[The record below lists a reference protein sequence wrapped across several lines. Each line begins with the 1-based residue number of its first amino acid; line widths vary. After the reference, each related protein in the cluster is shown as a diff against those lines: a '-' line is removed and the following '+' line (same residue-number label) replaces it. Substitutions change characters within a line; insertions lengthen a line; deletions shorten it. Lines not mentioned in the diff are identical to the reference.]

1 MSCANGITQEFL
13 DTALEWYLDKQKGEL
28 TLAVPVGEAPPATL
42 IAPVVK
48 ELFSLEGS
56 QAAPVSR
63 VRLSALTFKHAAP
76 TYMEEYAVGSGGDY
90 SLYQGGVVHMNGT
103 TNCTVDHNLFDAV
116 GGNGVF
122 LTDFNRHALITA
134 NEMRHIGEN
143 GVAMRGSTDWV
154 DGRGGNQP
162 RFNEISGNMIH
173 HLGLY
178 TKQSCAIFSAVS
190 CQNKISQNIMF
201 HGPRCAPCDNFAT
214 EALVNVN
221 ILLCNGQSS
230 CEHE

>member
-1 MSCANGITQEFL
+1 
-13 DTALEWYLDKQKGEL
+13 
-28 TLAVPVGEAPPATL
+28 VPPATL
-42 IAPVVK
+42 IAPVTK
-48 ELFSLEGS
+48 QLFSLEGS
-56 QAAPVSR
+56 QTAPVSR

-76 TYMEEYAVGSGGDY
+76 TYMDDYAVGSGGDY

-103 TNCTVDHNLFDAV
+103 TNSTIDHCLFDAV
-116 GGNGVF
+116 GGNGIF
-122 LTDFNRHALITA
+122 LTDFNRHALISA

-190 CQNKISQNIMF
+190 CQNTISESASSIRHEDLSCRWLHILMF
-201 HGPRCAPCDNFAT
+201 
-214 EALVNVN
+214 
-221 ILLCNGQSS
+221 LCTVLS
-230 CEHE
+230 